1 MNTTNA
7 NSWLNYDRSSPT
19 SFEFN
24 ISCKNLYQR
33 LQFIVICYYLFFK
46 TYAAHCLNA
55 ITQEHKPYYYI
66 IWTDRYV
73 SRNVLS
79 SSSIWYNSCRVRYIS
94 FTFLFNLYGFV
105 RFWIRLYRSKII
117 NIYKRTIK
125 KTQWHPNVTERKTE
139 TNLTNIIR
147 LVFIV
152 WINLCFIKSLICYLI
167 CD

>member
-24 ISCKNLYQR
+24 ISCKNLYQW
-33 LQFIVICYYLFFK
+33 LQYIVICYYLFFK

-55 ITQEHKPYYYI
+55 ITQEHKAYYYI

-79 SSSIWYNSCRVRYIS
+79 SSSIWY
-94 FTFLFNLYGFV
+94 GFV

-117 NIYKRTIK
+117 NVYKRTIK
-125 KTQWHPNVTERKTE
+125 KNQWHPNVTERKTE

-147 LVFIV
+147 LVFIA

-167 CD
+167 CN